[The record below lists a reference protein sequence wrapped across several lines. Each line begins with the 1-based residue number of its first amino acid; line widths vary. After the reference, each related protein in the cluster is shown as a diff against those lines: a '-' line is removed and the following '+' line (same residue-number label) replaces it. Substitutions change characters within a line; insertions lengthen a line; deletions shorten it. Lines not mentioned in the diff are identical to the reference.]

1 MQPLQGVP
9 GVAHVGGDGG
19 AVAVRRVV
27 GRPERRVEARGEDV
41 VPLDLGVPAAE
52 QAPGDGGGGGGGG
65 GVGIGMGGH
74 HDRAKLLLIRHTES
88 MNSDTSVMVKPGL
101 RMRDLCA
108 RTGATPRMI
117 RHYEKTGILAPG
129 RESNGYRVFTEEDV
143 RTVADAR
150 CLIEAG
156 LSATETAELV
166 GIVCGEGVAIPIRIV
181 G

>member
-1 MQPLQGVP
+1 
-9 GVAHVGGDGG
+9 
-19 AVAVRRVV
+19 
-27 GRPERRVEARGEDV
+27 
-41 VPLDLGVPAAE
+41 
-52 QAPGDGGGGGGGG
+52 
-65 GVGIGMGGH
+65 
-74 HDRAKLLLIRHTES
+74 

-129 RESNGYRVFTEEDV
+129 RESNGYRVFTEQDV

-166 GIVCGEGVAIPIRIV
+166 GIVCGEGDAPPEELDAALVRIGERRAVLDERIAQLVAAKEKLDELRDYVHNIRGV
-181 G
+181 TR

>member
-1 MQPLQGVP
+1 
-9 GVAHVGGDGG
+9 
-19 AVAVRRVV
+19 
-27 GRPERRVEARGEDV
+27 
-41 VPLDLGVPAAE
+41 
-52 QAPGDGGGGGGGG
+52 
-65 GVGIGMGGH
+65 
-74 HDRAKLLLIRHTES
+74 
-88 MNSDTSVMVKPGL
+88 MVKPGL

-129 RESNGYRVFTEEDV
+129 REANGYRVFTEEDV

-166 GIVCGEGVAIPIRIV
+166 GVVCGEADVPPEELDAALVRIAERRTALDARITQLVAARGKLDELRDYVDEIRGAPV
-181 G
+181 DL

>member
-1 MQPLQGVP
+1 
-9 GVAHVGGDGG
+9 
-19 AVAVRRVV
+19 
-27 GRPERRVEARGEDV
+27 
-41 VPLDLGVPAAE
+41 
-52 QAPGDGGGGGGGG
+52 
-65 GVGIGMGGH
+65 
-74 HDRAKLLLIRHTES
+74 
-88 MNSDTSVMVKPGL
+88 MVKPGL

-129 RESNGYRVFTEEDV
+129 REANGYRVFTEEDV

-166 GIVCGEGVAIPIRIV
+166 GVVCGEGDVPPEELDAALVRIAERRTALDARITQLVAARGKLDELRDYVDEIRGAPV
-181 G
+181 DL

>member
-1 MQPLQGVP
+1 
-9 GVAHVGGDGG
+9 
-19 AVAVRRVV
+19 
-27 GRPERRVEARGEDV
+27 
-41 VPLDLGVPAAE
+41 
-52 QAPGDGGGGGGGG
+52 
-65 GVGIGMGGH
+65 
-74 HDRAKLLLIRHTES
+74 
-88 MNSDTSVMVKPGL
+88 MVKPGL

-129 RESNGYRVFTEEDV
+129 REANGYRVFTEEDV

-166 GIVCGEGVAIPIRIV
+166 GVVCGEGHVPPEELDAALVRIAERRTALDARIAQLVAARGKLDELRAYVDDIRDAPV
-181 G
+181 DL